1 MHGINEA
8 VMILVYFSRFVGVLA
23 AGLLLAGCE
32 GRVSVDLASDAP
44 ADPDIARVQVP
55 LLGLEFSKTDGSTE
69 TLEFE
74 DTEFVDLMDLLEGD
88 PLRVFTDEELPEG
101 TYDGVRLLFDTDE
114 EGVVTLSDGGEFP
127 IVIVDGEYAP
137 VDITVE
143 DSDSSDAS
151 DSSLSSD
158 SSTEEYTLSVD
169 LRQSLSFD
177 DDDDEYTF
185 TANLRSVRSEEAAQL
200 SGNVTVDCP
209 SGSSFEEGGAVYLF
223 EGQDEDAV
231 DRDGDTGPY
240 ATTGLQIDAQSG
252 AASYVLRFLPAGD
265 YTVAATCNGDA
276 DDPDTDDDIAFEGS
290 DNIELDEEESL
301 EFDIE

>member
-1 MHGINEA
+1 MT
-8 VMILVYFSRFVGVLA
+8 LVYFSRFVGVLA
-23 AGLLLAGCE
+23 AALLLAGCE

-44 ADPDIARVQVP
+44 ADPGIVQVQVP

-74 DTEFVDLMDLLEGD
+74 DTEFVDLMDQLEGD

-114 EGVVTLSDGGEFP
+114 EGVVTMSDGSEFP
-127 IVIVDGEYAP
+127 IVIVDGEYAS
-137 VDITVE
+137 VDIAVE
-143 DSDSSDAS
+143 DSDSSDDS

-169 LRQSLSFD
+169 LRQSLRFD

-209 SGSSFEEGGAVYLF
+209 GGSSFEEGGAVYLF
-223 EGQDEDAV
+223 EGQDEDVV

-240 ATTGLQIDAQSG
+240 ATTGLKIDAQSG
-252 AASYVLRFLPAGD
+252 TASYVLRFLPAGD
-265 YTVAATCNGDA
+265 YTVAATCNGNE
-276 DDPDTDDDIAFEGS
+276 DDPDTDDDIAFESS
-290 DNIELDEEESL
+290 DNVQLDEEESL